1 MKLSGSKKLI
11 CIIKRNNDYFY
22 YFICPHSFATENK
35 LESCKKVCKNK
46 YFCNIVML
54 SEDTKILH
62 FNQNQKSDK
71 EPFIIDPDLE
81 SLIEKIDEC
90 KSNPEKLP
98 VTKVGEHI
106 PLGIDIKNKHDIC
119 RGRCQIKKFCE
130 SLREHAMKMINL
142 KKKKKRLVT
151 NEQQKLFEDAKV

>member
-1 MKLSGSKKLI
+1 
-11 CIIKRNNDYFY
+11 
-22 YFICPHSFATENK
+22 
-35 LESCKKVCKNK
+35 
-46 YFCNIVML
+46 ML

-106 PLGIDIKNKHDIC
+106 P
-119 RGRCQIKKFCE
+119 
-130 SLREHAMKMINL
+130 
-142 KKKKKRLVT
+142 
-151 NEQQKLFEDAKV
+151 

>member
-1 MKLSGSKKLI
+1 
-11 CIIKRNNDYFY
+11 
-22 YFICPHSFATENK
+22 
-35 LESCKKVCKNK
+35 
-46 YFCNIVML
+46 ML

-106 PLGIDIKNKHDIC
+106 PLGIDRKNKHDIC
-119 RGRCQIKKFCE
+119 RGRC
-130 SLREHAMKMINL
+130 
-142 KKKKKRLVT
+142 
-151 NEQQKLFEDAKV
+151 